1 MPVPRRTVTL
11 RHDGLLRRLVVRG
24 VSTSSSRLRA
34 CPVISRYIRVSA
46 GMTSYARNAG
56 FTLAEKTS
64 LRLIRG
70 GLSCRDP

>member
-11 RHDGLLRRLVVRG
+11 RHDGLLRGLVVRG

-34 CPVISRYIRVSA
+34 CPVISRCIRVSA

-56 FTLAEKTS
+56 FTLAEKTQLAGGGPAA
-64 LRLIRG
+64 LRI
-70 GLSCRDP
+70 